1 MDVSVIIPAYNCEKT
16 IALLLEALGQQDTN
30 LEYEVIV
37 VDNGS
42 NDRTRGILD
51 SYKEKYPVP
60 LCITEQPRGVTISV
74 VRNYGVRCSHG
85 RILAF
90 IDSDC
95 EPPKDWIQK
104 GQASLKQFGEAA
116 LLAGGC
122 CPPNN
127 GTWVECAWH
136 SIRAGHKAGSVF
148 VHGAN
153 FFISKVLF
161 DEVGGFR
168 EDIETSE
175 DYDLGRRVAKNYKV
189 ISAPEFAV
197 VHYGEANT
205 LYKKIKK
212 ERWYSRYMFETLSSN
227 IFYKPFWIALLF
239 LILMLSFGLSI
250 FVLKFEISGL
260 SVLGILLL
268 TMFLAYYFCR
278 RANKYTYI
286 IPLVP
291 ICFAYLF
298 GRSMGIV
305 DSLIVY
311 IFKNKK
317 GC

>member
-16 IALLLEALGQQDTN
+16 IALLVEALGQQETN

-42 NDRTRGILD
+42 NDRTREILD
-51 SYKEKYPVP
+51 RYIEKYPVP
-60 LCITEQPRGVTISV
+60 LYVTEQPRGVTISA
-74 VRNYGVRCSHG
+74 VRNHGVRCSHG

-95 EPPKDWIQK
+95 EPSRDWIQK
-104 GQASLKQFGEAA
+104 GQESLKQLGEAA

-122 CPPNN
+122 CPPEN
-127 GTWVECAWH
+127 GTWVERAWH

-153 FFISKVLF
+153 FFISRVLF

-175 DYDLGRRVAKNYKV
+175 DYDLGRRVAKNHKV
-189 ISAPEFAV
+189 ISAPEFTV

-205 LYKKIKK
+205 LFKKIKK
-212 ERWYSRYMFETLSSN
+212 ERWYSRNLFETLSTN
-227 IFYKPFWIALLF
+227 IFYKPFWIALFF

-250 FVLKFEISGL
+250 LILKFEISGL
-260 SVLGILLL
+260 SAFGMLLL
-268 TMFLAYYFCR
+268 TMFLAFYFCR
-278 RANKYTYI
+278 RANKYTYFI
-286 IPLVP
+286 QLVP

-298 GRSMGIV
+298 GRSLGII
-305 DSLIVY
+305 DSLLGFI
-311 IFKNKK
+311 IKDKQR
-317 GC
+317 C